1 MRDYQKALSMDPT
14 FSLAYYN
21 AGNMYFHSRQFTQ
34 VRDCLIPLREEPP
47 GVDAVYVRRVRAKL
61 RVHWNDQDHPLHEEL
76 A

>member
-1 MRDYQKALSMDPT
+1 MIDSVRA
-14 FSLAYYN
+14 
-21 AGNMYFHSRQFTQ
+21 SRI
-34 VRDCLIPLREEPP
+34 VGEDLP